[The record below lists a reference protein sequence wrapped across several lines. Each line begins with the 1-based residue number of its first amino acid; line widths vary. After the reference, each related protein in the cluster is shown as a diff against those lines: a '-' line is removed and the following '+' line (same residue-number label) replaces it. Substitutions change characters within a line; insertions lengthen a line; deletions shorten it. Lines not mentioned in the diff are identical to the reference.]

1 MEKHTIIYNN
11 SPIEFT
17 LIRKNVKNINLRI
30 KSDMTVLV
38 SASNSVPLE
47 YLLDFVKKKAPWILN
62 NLDRYS
68 KIQKKITESK
78 EYVSGEEFRL
88 FGRQLRLRVIE
99 SDHEE
104 VLLNGDFLELYVKN
118 KRNYSR
124 KKNLVEVFYKDL
136 MIRAFDESLDKM
148 VRKLALDFMPEI
160 KIRYMTSRW
169 GSCVAKKK
177 TILLNSTLVYA
188 PKFCIDYV
196 ILHELLHF
204 SNPKH
209 DKAFYQTLTAYM
221 PDWRECK
228 RILDEVIIR
237 NI

>member
-1 MEKHTIIYNN
+1 MEKHIIIYNN